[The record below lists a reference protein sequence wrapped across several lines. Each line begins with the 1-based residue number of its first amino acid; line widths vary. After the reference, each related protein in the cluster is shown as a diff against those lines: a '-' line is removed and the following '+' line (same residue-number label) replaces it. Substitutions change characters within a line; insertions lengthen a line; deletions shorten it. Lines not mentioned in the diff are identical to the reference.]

1 MDNARLVWGGS
12 AIAAFLLLP
21 VGAIRMVAYRSGQV
35 DHTPTMRFVAR
46 LALTLGGLALA
57 VFVAMTLWLL
67 VSTGTRG

>member
-1 MDNARLVWGGS
+1 
-12 AIAAFLLLP
+12 
-21 VGAIRMVAYRSGQV
+21 
-35 DHTPTMRFVAR
+35 MRFVAR